1 MSKLVFVFLLFSS
14 SCFAADSWTDGDTN
28 REYAYL
34 ALHTADWL
42 QTRQISKHPERW
54 GESNLILGKHPSTR
68 NVDVYFALAGLAH
81 YEVAK
86 LLPTEWR
93 KAFQYL
99 SIGIE
104 AGYVAH
110 NLAFGVR
117 AKF

>member
-14 SCFAADSWTDGDTN
+14 SCFADEWTAQDSN

-54 GESNLILGKHPSTR
+54 EESNLILGKHPSTGK
-68 NVDVYFALAGLAH
+68 VDAYFAIAGLAH

-99 SIGIE
+99 SIGVE

-110 NLAFGVR
+110 NLSFGVR